1 MITEK
6 QKQLFHMPSRNNGD
20 ELIFAARR
28 NDLEAV
34 KYLMNTE
41 FEYFSRVPEYKKEQ
55 AFILAAGDGH
65 LDIIKYFI
73 DEFSDEI
80 NLKTKYYEALRCAIH
95 EGSIESVK
103 YLLTDTTTKKYARL
117 DCMYCFKLAPKHMLE
132 YLVFDCQMEINPYLE
147 RIKNDYYLMQD
158 SSKQYVPEILNR
170 YEKFIQ
176 AQELYDSLS
185 NEVNIS
191 EKKLKI

>member
-1 MITEK
+1 MITEE
-6 QKQLFHMPSRNNGD
+6 QKKLFHMPSIDNGN

-41 FEYFSRVPEYKKEQ
+41 FEYFSRIQEYKKEQ

-73 DEFSDEI
+73 DEFPKEI
-80 NLKTKYYEALRCAIH
+80 NLPQKCNEALRCAVQ
-95 EGSIESVK
+95 EGAVESAK
-103 YLLTDTTTKKYARL
+103 FLLTDAKTKDYARL
-117 DCMYCFKLAPKHMLE
+117 DCMYCFNLAPKHMLE
-132 YLVFDCQMEINPYLE
+132 YLVFDYKMDIRPYIE
-147 RIKNDYYLMQD
+147 RIKKDYYLMQD
-158 SSKQYVPEILNR
+158 RSKQFVPGILNR
-170 YEKFIQ
+170 YEKFVQ

-185 NEVNIS
+185 NEGNNS
-191 EKKLKI
+191 KRMKI

>member
-1 MITEK
+1 MITEE
-6 QKQLFHMPSRNNGD
+6 QKKRFHMPSMDNGN

-41 FEYFSRVPEYKKEQ
+41 FEYFSRIQEYKKEQ
-55 AFILAAGDGH
+55 AFILGAGDGH

-73 DEFSDEI
+73 DRFPDEI
-80 NLKTKYYEALRCAIH
+80 NLKTTCQEALRIAIR
-95 EGSIESVK
+95 EGAVNSVK
-103 YLLTDTTTKKYARL
+103 FLLTDTETKNYAHL

-132 YLVFDCQMEINPYLE
+132 YLVFNHKMDISPYIE
-147 RIKNDYYLMQD
+147 RIKSDSYLMRD
-158 SSKQYVPEILNR
+158 RSKQYVPEILNH

-176 AQELYDSLS
+176 AQELYSSLS
-185 NEVNIS
+185 NAGNNS
-191 EKKLKI
+191 KKLKI